1 MQSGEIARQQK
12 NARSKPICGRVQILG
27 FSGNSTDCPRASTVG
42 ILSVVGAIAGSG
54 TLEAVQAQ
62 HLEPVRVSL
71 AYQELIGKSSH
82 SLWALAPLQRPV
94 IEEECCPDKSS

>member
-1 MQSGEIARQQK
+1 M
-12 NARSKPICGRVQILG
+12 VQILG
-27 FSGNSTDCPRASTVG
+27 VSGNSTDRPDAATVE
-42 ILSVVGAIAGSG
+42 ILTVVRPIAGSG

-71 AYQELIGKSSH
+71 ADQGLSGRSSH
-82 SLWALAPLQRPV
+82 SLCALAPLERPV

>member
-1 MQSGEIARQQK
+1 M
-12 NARSKPICGRVQILG
+12 
-27 FSGNSTDCPRASTVG
+27 
-42 ILSVVGAIAGSG
+42 AGSG

-71 AYQELIGKSSH
+71 ADQELIGKSSH
-82 SLWALAPLQRPV
+82 SLWALAPLERPV